1 MATISIRIDDD
12 LQQKAQSLA
21 SEQGVSLE
29 RLIAAALA
37 ATLAQRETLDFF
49 DERLRGVD
57 RDELHL
63 RVLKFMQESRP
74 GSEPD
79 SKEIQRAVDGN

>member
-12 LQQKAQSLA
+12 LKRKAQA
-21 SEQGVSLE
+21 FATEQGVSLDG
-29 RLIAAALA
+29 LITAALA
-37 ATLAQRETLDFF
+37 ATVAQRETLDFF

-57 RDELHL
+57 RDELHR

-74 GSEPD
+74 GDEPD
-79 SKEIQRAVDGN
+79 SDEIQRAIDQN